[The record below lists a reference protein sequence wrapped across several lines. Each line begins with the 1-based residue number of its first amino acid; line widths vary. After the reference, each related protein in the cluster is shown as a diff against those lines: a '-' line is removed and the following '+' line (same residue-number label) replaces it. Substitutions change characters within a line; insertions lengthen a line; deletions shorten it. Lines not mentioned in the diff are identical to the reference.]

1 MNSPNYLGAIR
12 VLPSAVEPAII
23 PNTAEIERIGMETAM
38 RYEREQGRE
47 PEDVSAENLGF
58 DVRSTDSEGVRRYIE
73 VKARSEPGAVTL
85 TQNEW
90 FKAKQFKSDYFLYVV
105 LNAATEPELLII
117 QNPAEQTSPAEKLE
131 ARYQISLGEIREKGT
146 EYSTKSRGS

>member
-12 VLPSAVEPAII
+12 VLPSMGEPAII
-23 PNTAEIERIGMETAM
+23 SNTAEIERIGMETTM
-38 RYEREQGRE
+38 RYELEKGRRT
-47 PEDVSAENLGF
+47 PKDVSAENLGF
-58 DVRSTDSEGVRRYIE
+58 DVRSTDSAGVTRYIE

-105 LNAATEPELLII
+105 LNAATQPELLII
-117 QNPAEQTSPAEKLE
+117 QNPAEQTQPAEKIE
-131 ARYQISLGEIREKGT
+131 ARYQISLGEIRERGA
-146 EYSTKSRGS
+146 EYSTGSR

>member
-1 MNSPNYLGAIR
+1 MITPADALVHVINQEQELTDAIAPNYLGAIR

-23 PNTAEIERIGMETAM
+23 LNTVEIEQIGMETAM
-38 RYEREQGRE
+38 NYEREQGRE
-47 PEDVSAENLGF
+47 PEDVAAEISALMSA
-58 DVRSTDSEGVRRYIE
+58 STDTAGVKRYIE

-105 LNAATEPELLII
+105 LNAATQPELQII
-117 QNPAEQTSPAEKLE
+117 RNPAEQTAP
-131 ARYQISLGEIREKGT
+131 GT
-146 EYSTKSRGS
+146 KD